1 MAFTRKALSTMGLEE
16 DKIDQIIEMHTEV
29 TSALKDEKNKYKEEA
44 ERLPAVQKELDELKE
59 AMKNGENSPYKEKY
73 ETAVEEKKAL
83 QKEYDQYKEDQK
95 NKEVHEAKVKAYRD
109 ILKDAGIPEK
119 HYAKILKYS
128 DVDGVEMDDDGKI
141 KTAKEI
147 LEAVKEEWSDHIQT
161 KGTQGAQTNTPP
173 ADNGGSAGDI
183 PSRAAKLA
191 MKYHEDLYGKAKEVD

>member
-29 TSALKDEKNKYKEEA
+29 TSALKDERNKYKEEA

-59 AMKNGENSPYKEKY
+59 AMKNGDNSPYKEKY

-83 QKEYDQYKEDQK
+83 QKEYDKFREDQK
-95 NKEVHEAKVKAYRD
+95 NKEVHEAKEKAYRD

-128 DVDGVEMDDDGKI
+128 DVDGVEIDENGKI

-147 LEAVKEEWSDHIQT
+147 LDAIKEEWSDHIQT
-161 KGTQGAQTNTPP
+161 QAAQGAETKTPP
-173 ADNGGSAGDI
+173 ADNGGKTEEGQ
-183 PSRAAKLA
+183 SRAAKMA
-191 MKYHEDLYGKAKEVD
+191 MKYHEELYGSAKEVK